1 MKNCLVLNLDRCTG
15 CDSCVA
21 ACKFENNLGLGVNW
35 NRVVPVGPVGTHP
48 DLEMYWIPGQC
59 QQCESAACISVC
71 PTGASYR
78 DAETGVVL
86 INKESCIGCH
96 YCAYACPY
104 GVRAYNEKEHVME
117 KCTLCNHLTADGTM
131 PACVVCCTT
140 GARFYG
146 DLDDPSSEASRELAK
161 YPAEAVH
168 ALSDAAGTHP
178 ATRYILSP
186 GIAKWQEL

>member
-21 ACKFENNLGLGVNW
+21 ACKFENNIGLGINW
-35 NRVVPVGPVGTHP
+35 NRVVPVGPTGTHP

-59 QQCESAACISVC
+59 QQCTSAACISVC

-78 DAETGVVL
+78 DTQTGVVL

-96 YCAYACPY
+96 YCSYACPY
-104 GVRAYNEKEHVME
+104 GVRIYNKKEGVME
-117 KCTLCNHLTADGTM
+117 KCTLCQHLTTNGTQ
-131 PACVVCCTT
+131 PACVVCCAT

-146 DLDDPSSEASRELAK
+146 DLDDSNSEVSRELAK
-161 YPAEAVH
+161 YPAEAIH
-168 ALSDAAGTHP
+168 ALPDSAGTHP
-178 ATRYILSP
+178 TTRYILSP
-186 GIAKWQEL
+186 RIAKWQDL